1 MRWRGLV
8 IVAALAAAPSAH
20 AATLNVSSQL
30 FSPEHATLQLRVQ
43 LTVPRQVGVS
53 LVTLR
58 GRSCYFDRRIVF
70 PSSGTVRLAYSYPL
84 TDAGLLPPPA
94 FSTYT
99 DPLQPAF
106 SRSIGVRVR

>member
-58 GRSCYFDRRIVF
+58 GRSLGWV
-70 PSSGTVRLAYSYPL
+70 V
-84 TDAGLLPPPA
+84 PPA
-94 FSTYT
+94 RRSTLDAYAT
-99 DPLQPAF
+99 GERGL
-106 SRSIGVRVR
+106 